1 MRLSRSGF
9 ILIAVSSVTCVFA
22 AALLFALRPRPITS
36 HADAIATIL
45 DRRSIVY
52 ERVTTDQVW
61 PAAVNY
67 YAYGPSVYPYSATV
81 SVRLPDDTIVPGSLE
96 CADDRRRCRVTIARF
111 GIDREPIPDISSVR
125 PLPWTEWLRQ
135 VIQIVRSFGYVTFVS
150 NVLEK
155 HPQVASFQV
164 DRFSLTVFQNN
175 DTIPLKHR
183 VQNLERRDHGIVPS
197 SIQYMLRHGEHYSQ
211 IPFSDDRIDHS
222 MHE

>member
-1 MRLSRSGF
+1 LVLGSQFLVLGSWFLVLGSQFSVLGSWFLVPGSWFLVLGSWFLNTMRLSRSGF

-96 CADDRRRCRVTIARF
+96 CADDRRRCRVTIVRF
-111 GIDREPIPDISSVR
+111 AIDNEPIPDISSVQ
-125 PLPWTEWLRQ
+125 PLPWMEWLRQ
-135 VIQIVRSFGYVTFVS
+135 VIRMVRSFGYVTFVS
-150 NVLEK
+150 NVPEK
-155 HPQVASFQV
+155 
-164 DRFSLTVFQNN
+164 
-175 DTIPLKHR
+175 
-183 VQNLERRDHGIVPS
+183 
-197 SIQYMLRHGEHYSQ
+197 YSTGCF
-211 IPFSDDRIDHS
+211 ISG
-222 MHE
+222 